1 MLCNK
6 RTGSPVPC
14 FVRSLFGD
22 EALILVIKRSF
33 GTSEMD
39 SFLFRGSASKVLKKV
54 FISHYILLDT
64 FLALRGKCVISRVQQ
79 VLISS
84 IINNLTKELRE

>member
-6 RTGSPVPC
+6 RPGSSAPC
-14 FVRSLFGD
+14 FVRSSFGD

-39 SFLFRGSASKVLKKV
+39 SFLFKQGYFNTIEGRIDIWGNCYLN
-54 FISHYILLDT
+54 
-64 FLALRGKCVISRVQQ
+64 VIF
-79 VLISS
+79 
-84 IINNLTKELRE
+84 RECRCKIC

>member
-6 RTGSPVPC
+6 RPGSSAPC
-14 FVRSLFGD
+14 FVRSSFGD

-39 SFLFRGSASKVLKKV
+39 SFLFKQGYFNTIEGWIKHLGK
-54 FISHYILLDT
+54 LL
-64 FLALRGKCVISRVQQ
+64 FKCYFS
-79 VLISS
+79 
-84 IINNLTKELRE
+84 